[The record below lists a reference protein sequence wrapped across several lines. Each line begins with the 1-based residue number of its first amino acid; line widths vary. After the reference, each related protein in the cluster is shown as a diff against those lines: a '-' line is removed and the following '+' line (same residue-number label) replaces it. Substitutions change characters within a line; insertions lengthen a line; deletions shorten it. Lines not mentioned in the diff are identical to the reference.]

1 MNRTIKSAALL
12 GALAVTIG
20 AFGAHALK
28 PMLVENGRLAT
39 FETGVE
45 YHFYHVLALLFIG
58 LYQKHADEK
67 KLRWAANAMIAG
79 IIIFSGSL
87 YVLCITNI
95 SFLGAITPIG
105 GVCFIAGWILL
116 FLAHKKSSTDIS

>member
-1 MNRTIKSAALL
+1 MNRTIKSAAIL
-12 GALAVTIG
+12 GALAVAIG

-28 PMLVENGRLAT
+28 PMLIENGRLAT

-45 YHFYHVLALLFIG
+45 YHFYHVMALLFIG
-58 LYQKHADEK
+58 LVQRHSDNK
-67 KLRWAANAMIAG
+67 KLKWAATAMITG

-87 YVLCITNI
+87 YILCITNTPI
-95 SFLGAITPIG
+95 LGAITPIG
-105 GVCFIAGWILL
+105 GVFFIAGWILL

>member
-1 MNRTIKSAALL
+1 MNTTIKSAAIL
-12 GALAVTIG
+12 GALAVAIG

-28 PMLVENGRLAT
+28 PMLIENNRLAT

-58 LYQKHADEK
+58 L
-67 KLRWAANAMIAG
+67 LRTNKDSKFLKWASNAMISG

-87 YVLCITNI
+87 YVLCLTNT
-95 SFLGAITPIG
+95 SVLGAITPLG
-105 GVCFIAGWILL
+105 GICFIVGWALL
-116 FLAHKKSSTDIS
+116 FFGYKKSSTDIS